1 MTDKLVGI
9 LFLTLFFLGST
20 LLLLAQKYLYKTITT
35 VSIFARGIRLLSL
48 LVATVFHIFIKM
60 MRITMLSLHFK

>member
-1 MTDKLVGI
+1 MTDKLVRI
-9 LFLTLFFLGST
+9 LFLTLFFLGLT

-35 VSIFARGIRLLSL
+35 VSIFAIGIRLLAL

-60 MRITMLSLHFK
+60 MQITIVRLHFK

>member
-20 LLLLAQKYLYKTITT
+20 LLLLAQKYLHKTITT
-35 VSIFARGIRLLSL
+35 VSIFARGI
-48 LVATVFHIFIKM
+48 H
-60 MRITMLSLHFK
+60 

>member
-1 MTDKLVGI
+1 MTDKLVRI
-9 LFLTLFFLGST
+9 LFLTLFFLGLT

-35 VSIFARGIRLLSL
+35 VSIFARGIRLLAL